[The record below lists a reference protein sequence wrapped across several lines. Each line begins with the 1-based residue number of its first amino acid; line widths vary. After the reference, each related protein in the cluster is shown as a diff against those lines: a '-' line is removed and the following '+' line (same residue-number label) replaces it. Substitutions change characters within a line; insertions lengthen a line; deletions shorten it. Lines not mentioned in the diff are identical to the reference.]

1 MQATQVISKPKGV
14 KSTKVGSRRLIQFDS
29 FVKAIGMDPEQISG
43 ESPLTI
49 TVRRAQEL
57 SGLSR
62 ITINRMIWAGN
73 VSEAA

>member
-1 MQATQVISKPKGV
+1 MQATQTVSKPKGV
-14 KSTKVGSRRLIQFDS
+14 KSTKVGARRLIQFNS
-29 FVKAIGMDPEQISG
+29 FVKAIGLDPEQIPG
-43 ESPLTI
+43 EPPLTI

-73 VSEAA
+73 VSAAA

>member
-1 MQATQVISKPKGV
+1 MEPVQDQSKPRGV
-14 KSTKVGSRRLIQFDS
+14 KSSTAGRRRLIHFDS
-29 FVKAIGMDPEQISG
+29 FVQAIGLDPEQIPG
-43 ESPLTI
+43 QRPLTI

-73 VSEAA
+73 ASKAA

>member
-1 MQATQVISKPKGV
+1 MKPAQEIARTPRV
-14 KSTKVGSRRLIQFDS
+14 KSSTCGRRRLIEFSS
-29 FVKAIGMDPEQISG
+29 FVEAIGLDPEQIPG
-43 ESPLTI
+43 ERPLTI

-73 VSEAA
+73 AQAA